1 MLSKYRIFETEEFR
15 KKIDKLQS
23 KDSKIVGKKLKEYAY
38 PQLREEPFY
47 GNNVKK
53 LKGYDP
59 DTWRYRIG
67 KYRLFYVI
75 DVEDRIIYMLT
86 IDDRKDAYK

>member
-1 MLSKYRIFETEEFR
+1 MPLRKKDVLLSKYRIFETEEFR

-53 LKGYDP
+53 LKKI
-59 DTWRYRIG
+59 YRS
-67 KYRLFYVI
+67 LS
-75 DVEDRIIYMLT
+75 
-86 IDDRKDAYK
+86 